1 MLLHQMP
8 SPEVE
13 CFFQTKLQF
22 PCDLKFLSHRY
33 LEVLPVLLPWYS
45 KVWSRGLKLMLE
57 LGTFQCFFLI
67 KGWYVFV
74 IGLKFLNVFIQFL
87 SPFHVMR
94 NWIGR
99 QYLFMIYELAYIC
112 WHMRLVELVSS
123 IHFLCFYVLT

>member
-1 MLLHQMP
+1 MLF
-8 SPEVE
+8 SNKAAISVWPEVSFSSLSGSAA
-13 CFFQTKLQF
+13 CSASMIFQSLVKGAKIDATF
-22 PCDLKFLSHRY
+22 DTRM
-33 LEVLPVLLPWYS
+33 
-45 KVWSRGLKLMLE
+45 LKLMLE